1 MRTNKSITLTLGKQQ
16 QVLDNLVASGDFD
29 SHSEAVRAA
38 VRALARE
45 REALDAIMRD
55 KIREALDDPRPS
67 VSASQVFADLRA
79 HHEDQV
85 KADKRGA

>member
-1 MRTNKSITLTLGKQQ
+1 MRTNRSITLTLGKQQ
-16 QVLDNLVASGDFD
+16 QVLDSLVASGEFD

-45 REALDAIMRD
+45 REAIDIVWKE
-55 KIREALDDPRPS
+55 KIRAALDDPRPS
-67 VSASQVFADLRA
+67 VPAKKVFDDLRA
-79 HHEDQV
+79 HHEAQV